1 MSKKEET
8 KKATAQLQIV
18 KLSSGEEILG
28 KVSDMDIEGRQ
39 LIQVE
44 KPAVVIIQ
52 PHPTEEGKFNVALAP
67 YAPYAEKALVSIM
80 PNHVIAIMSPVA
92 NLIDEYNRVY
102 GSGVIVPKEKK
113 IEAIK

>member
-1 MSKKEET
+1 MSKEET
-8 KKATAQLQIV
+8 KPNTQLQIV
-18 KLSSGEEILG
+18 KLSSGEEVLG
-28 KVSDMDIEGRQ
+28 KVSDMEIEGRQ

-80 PNHVIAIMSPVA
+80 PNHVVAIMSPVA

-102 GSGVIVPKEKK
+102 GSSVIMPKEKK
-113 IEAIK
+113 IQPIK

>member
-1 MSKKEET
+1 MSKKVET
-8 KKATAQLQIV
+8 KQPSQLQIV

-28 KVSDMDIEGRQ
+28 KVSDLEIEGRQ

-67 YAPYAEKALVSIM
+67 YAPYAEKSLVSIM
-80 PNHVIAIMSPVA
+80 PNHVVAIMSPVG

-102 GSGVIVPKEKK
+102 GSSVIMPQEKK
-113 IEAIK
+113 IQPIK

>member
-1 MSKKEET
+1 MSKEET
-8 KKATAQLQIV
+8 KATTQLQIV

-28 KVSDMDIEGRQ
+28 KVSDIDIEGRQ

-80 PNHVIAIMSPVA
+80 PNHVVAIMSPVA

-102 GSGVIVPKEKK
+102 GSSVIMPKEKK
-113 IEAIK
+113 IQPIK